1 MNLASHIFYGL
12 FNDSDTSI
20 SVYVILYN
28 LLSNA
33 ICFSNQVIQF
43 SRMFRQNLRMLRQ
56 NLRMFRQNLRM
67 LRQNLRMFRLG
78 NFYVLDVYLDLV
90 YPIY

>member
-56 NLRMFRQNLRM
+56 NLRMFR
-67 LRQNLRMFRLG
+67 LG

>member
-43 SRMFRQNLRMLRQ
+43 SRMFRQNL
-56 NLRMFRQNLRM
+56 
-67 LRQNLRMFRLG
+67 
-78 NFYVLDVYLDLV
+78 
-90 YPIY
+90 